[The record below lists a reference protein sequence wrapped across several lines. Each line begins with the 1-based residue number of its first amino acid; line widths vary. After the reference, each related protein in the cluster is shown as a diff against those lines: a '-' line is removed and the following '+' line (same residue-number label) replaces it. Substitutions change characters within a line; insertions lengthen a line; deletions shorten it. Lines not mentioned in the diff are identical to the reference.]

1 MDNKL
6 QKATELCNS
15 QEFDKAEAMLVDILK
30 EDKNNSEAWRILAQI
45 HWNHQNLPNKAY
57 DELIEALRCDPKNI
71 SALILMG
78 NLLSKEQKDMEHG
91 MEYYDKVLE
100 YYPDNALA
108 INNIAG
114 IYMQQKEYDKAI
126 TCFKRALS
134 LDDKA
139 INSYYGL
146 GLCYYRSGRMEDAF
160 EICHQ
165 GLLKTTDRPENPN
178 VQEQLTKM
186 FLTVASE
193 LAKTINVYNIWAGIK
208 DELEDVDHIPIRFE
222 EDKELK
228 IYAKLEYAI
237 THGKKEHVI
246 KYNPD
251 RHFVDHLFI
260 HEMMHLKME
269 QKATK
274 AGKGKVV
281 IGTDNTKA
289 AFNRRYLKFMKNTH
303 KNLPP
308 QELSKIMT
316 QLADGLNLQLM
327 NCPLDL
333 LVEHNIYTTYKQVRP
348 LQLLSLYNTEMEN
361 IKNIQAASN
370 ANYFPREIVKANK
383 IMILVSSIHFKD
395 MYGIDLIKNYHP
407 TKAEYDQAMDLYDEY
422 KAYVDTFKDGDE
434 YEMLEY
440 FVSSLNMEEL
450 IALQDE
456 KEYASMLVPE
466 KRKEPLSDAE
476 VDVENAR
483 FALDHQDG
491 ANATETMMMSMYMLG
506 AMETFDKMT
515 KEEVHNVAIEIA
527 TVGMT
532 GISPKGKYSINSFP
546 GKEFG
551 GYQFLAYY
559 YVSFARAIPH
569 MLKSLELPFDK
580 AYESALQLYNN
591 KYGKK

>member
-1 MDNKL
+1 M
-6 QKATELCNS
+6 ELCNS
-15 QEFDKAEAMLVDILK
+15 QEFDKAVTVLEEILK
-30 EDKNNSEAWRILAQI
+30 DNKDNSEAWRVLAQI
-45 HWNHQNLPNKAY
+45 HWNHQNLPDKAY

-71 SALILMG
+71 WALILMG
-78 NLLSKEQKDMEHG
+78 NLLSKEHNDKEHAK
-91 MEYYDKVLE
+91 EYYDKVLE

-108 INNIAG
+108 INNLAG
-114 IYMQQKEYDKAI
+114 TYMQQGEFDKAI
-126 TCFKRALS
+126 PCFKRALA
-134 LDDKA
+134 LDSKSV
-139 INSYYGL
+139 NSYYGL
-146 GLCYYRSGRMEDAF
+146 GLCYYRTGELEDAF
-160 EICHQ
+160 ETCHQ
-165 GLLKTTDRPENPN
+165 GMLKTSDRPENPN
-178 VQEQLTKM
+178 VKEQLAKL
-186 FLTVASE
+186 FLTVAGE

-208 DELEDVDHIPIRFE
+208 DELEEVDHIPIRFE
-222 EDKELK
+222 EDRNLK

-251 RHFVDHLFI
+251 RQFVDHLFI
-260 HEMMHLKME
+260 HEMMHLKMG

-281 IGTDNTKA
+281 TSTEQTKA
-289 AFNRRYLKFMKNTH
+289 AFYRRYFKFMKNSH
-303 KNLPP
+303 KYLSS
-308 QELSKIMT
+308 QEMSKIMT

-333 LVEHNIYTTYKQVRP
+333 LVEHNIYATYKQVRP
-348 LQLLSLYNTEMEN
+348 FQLLSLYHTELDN
-361 IKNIQAASN
+361 IKNVQSADKGN
-370 ANYFPREIVKANK
+370 VFPREIIKANK
-383 IMILVSSIHFKD
+383 IMILVSTLHFKD
-395 MYGIDLIKNYHP
+395 MYGLDLIKNYHP
-407 TKAEYDQAMDLYDEY
+407 TKAELDQAMDLYDEY
-422 KAYVDTFKDGDE
+422 KAYVETFKDGDE
-434 YEMLEY
+434 YELLEY

-456 KEYASMLVPE
+456 KEYAAALGREE
-466 KRKEPLSDAE
+466 KKEPLSDQE

-506 AMETFDKMT
+506 AMEEFDKMT

-527 TVGMT
+527 TVGIN

-546 GKEFG
+546 GKEFS

-559 YVSFARAIPH
+559 YVSFARAIPN
-569 MLKSLELPFDK
+569 MLKKLGLPFEK

-591 KYGKK
+591 KYGK

>member
-1 MDNKL
+1 M
-6 QKATELCNS
+6 ELCNS
-15 QEFDKAEAMLVDILK
+15 QEFDKAVTVLEEILK
-30 EDKNNSEAWRILAQI
+30 GDKDNSEAWRVLAQI
-45 HWNHQNLPNKAY
+45 HWNHQNLPDKAY

-71 SALILMG
+71 WALILMG
-78 NLLSKEQKDMEHG
+78 NLLSKEHNDKEHAK
-91 MEYYDKVLE
+91 EYYDKVLE

-108 INNIAG
+108 INNLAG
-114 IYMQQKEYDKAI
+114 TYMQQSEFDKAI
-126 TCFKRALS
+126 PCFQRALA
-134 LDDKA
+134 LDSKSV
-139 INSYYGL
+139 NSYYGL
-146 GLCYYRSGRMEDAF
+146 GLCYYRTGELKEAF
-160 EICHQ
+160 ETCHQ
-165 GLLKTTDRPENPN
+165 GMLKTSDRPENPN
-178 VQEQLTKM
+178 VKEQLSKL
-186 FLTVASE
+186 FLTVAGE

-222 EDKELK
+222 EDRNLK

-251 RHFVDHLFI
+251 RQFVDHLFI
-260 HEMMHLKME
+260 HEMMHLKMG

-274 AGKGKVV
+274 AGRGKVV
-281 IGTDNTKA
+281 TSTEQTKA
-289 AFNRRYLKFMKNTH
+289 AFYRRYFKFMKNSY
-303 KNLPP
+303 KYLSS
-308 QELSKIMT
+308 QEMSKIMT

-333 LVEHNIYTTYKQVRP
+333 LVEHNIYATYKQVRP
-348 LQLLSLYNTEMEN
+348 FQLLSLYHTELDN
-361 IKNIQAASN
+361 IKNVQSADKGN
-370 ANYFPREIVKANK
+370 VFPREIIKANK
-383 IMILVSSIHFKD
+383 IMILVSTLHFKD
-395 MYGIDLIKNYHP
+395 MYGLDLIKNYHP
-407 TKAEYDQAMDLYDEY
+407 TKAELDQAMDLYDEY

-434 YEMLEY
+434 YELLEY

-456 KEYASMLVPE
+456 KEYAAALGREE
-466 KRKEPLSDAE
+466 KKEPLSDQE

-506 AMETFDKMT
+506 AMEEFDKMT

-527 TVGMT
+527 TVGIN

-546 GKEFG
+546 GKEFS

-559 YVSFARAIPH
+559 YVSFARAIPN
-569 MLKSLELPFDK
+569 MLKSLGLPFEK

-591 KYGKK
+591 KHGK

>member
-1 MDNKL
+1 M
-6 QKATELCNS
+6 ELCNS
-15 QEFDKAEAMLVDILK
+15 QEFDKAVTVLEEILK
-30 EDKNNSEAWRILAQI
+30 GDKDNSEAWRVLAQI
-45 HWNHQNLPNKAY
+45 HWNHQNLPDKAY

-71 SALILMG
+71 WALILMG
-78 NLLSKEQKDMEHG
+78 NLLSKEHNDKEHAK
-91 MEYYDKVLE
+91 EYYDKVLE

-108 INNIAG
+108 INNLAG
-114 IYMQQKEYDKAI
+114 TYMQQSEFDKAI
-126 TCFKRALS
+126 PCFQHALA
-134 LDDKA
+134 LDSKSV
-139 INSYYGL
+139 NSYYGL
-146 GLCYYRSGRMEDAF
+146 GLCYYRTGELKEAF
-160 EICHQ
+160 ETCHQ
-165 GLLKTTDRPENPN
+165 GMLKTSDRPENPN
-178 VQEQLTKM
+178 VKEQLSKL

-222 EDKELK
+222 EDRNLK

-251 RHFVDHLFI
+251 RQFVDHLFI
-260 HEMMHLKME
+260 HEMMHLKMG

-274 AGKGKVV
+274 AGRGKVV
-281 IGTDNTKA
+281 TSTEQTKA
-289 AFNRRYLKFMKNTH
+289 AFYRRYFKFMKNSH
-303 KNLPP
+303 KYLSS
-308 QELSKIMT
+308 QEMSKIMT

-333 LVEHNIYTTYKQVRP
+333 LVEHNIYATYKQVRP
-348 LQLLSLYNTEMEN
+348 FQLLSLYHTELDN
-361 IKNIQAASN
+361 IKNVQSADKGN
-370 ANYFPREIVKANK
+370 VFPREIIKANK
-383 IMILVSSIHFKD
+383 IMILVSTLHFKD
-395 MYGIDLIKNYHP
+395 MYGLDLIKNYHP
-407 TKAEYDQAMDLYDEY
+407 TKAELDQAMDLYDEY

-434 YEMLEY
+434 YELLEY

-456 KEYASMLVPE
+456 KEYAAALGREE
-466 KRKEPLSDAE
+466 KKEPLSDQE

-506 AMETFDKMT
+506 AMEEFDKMT

-527 TVGMT
+527 TVGIN

-546 GKEFG
+546 GKEFS

-559 YVSFARAIPH
+559 YVSFARAIPN
-569 MLKSLELPFDK
+569 MLKKLELPFEK

-591 KYGKK
+591 KHGK

>member
-1 MDNKL
+1 M
-6 QKATELCNS
+6 ELCNS
-15 QEFDKAEAMLVDILK
+15 QEFDKAVTVLEEILK
-30 EDKNNSEAWRILAQI
+30 GDKDNSEAWRVLAQI
-45 HWNHQNLPNKAY
+45 HWNHQNLPDKAY

-71 SALILMG
+71 WALILMG
-78 NLLSKEQKDMEHG
+78 NLLSKEHNDKEHAK
-91 MEYYDKVLE
+91 EYYDKVLE

-108 INNIAG
+108 INNLAG
-114 IYMQQKEYDKAI
+114 TYMQQSEFDKAI
-126 TCFKRALS
+126 PCFQRALA
-134 LDDKA
+134 LDSKSV
-139 INSYYGL
+139 NSYYGL
-146 GLCYYRSGRMEDAF
+146 GLCYYRTGQLEDSF
-160 EICHQ
+160 ETCHQ
-165 GLLKTTDRPENPN
+165 GMLKTSDRPENPN
-178 VQEQLTKM
+178 VKEQLSKL

-222 EDKELK
+222 EDRNLK

-251 RHFVDHLFI
+251 RQFVDHLFI
-260 HEMMHLKME
+260 HEMMHLKMG

-274 AGKGKVV
+274 AGRGKVV
-281 IGTDNTKA
+281 TSTEQTKA
-289 AFNRRYLKFMKNTH
+289 AFYRRYFKFMKNSY
-303 KNLPP
+303 KYLSS
-308 QELSKIMT
+308 QEMSKIMT

-333 LVEHNIYTTYKQVRP
+333 LVEHNIYATYKQVRP
-348 LQLLSLYNTEMEN
+348 FQLLSLYHTELDN
-361 IKNIQAASN
+361 IKNVQSADKGN
-370 ANYFPREIVKANK
+370 VFPREIIKANK
-383 IMILVSSIHFKD
+383 IMILVSTLHFKD
-395 MYGIDLIKNYHP
+395 MYGLDLIKNYHP
-407 TKAEYDQAMDLYDEY
+407 TKAELDQAMDLYDEY

-434 YEMLEY
+434 YELLEY

-456 KEYASMLVPE
+456 KEYAAALGREE
-466 KRKEPLSDAE
+466 KKEPLSDQE

-506 AMETFDKMT
+506 AMEEFDKMT

-527 TVGMT
+527 TVGIN

-546 GKEFG
+546 GKEFS

-559 YVSFARAIPH
+559 YVSFARAIPN
-569 MLKSLELPFDK
+569 MLKSLGLPFEK

-591 KYGKK
+591 KHGK

>member
-1 MDNKL
+1 M
-6 QKATELCNS
+6 ELCNS
-15 QEFDKAEAMLVDILK
+15 QEFDKAVTVLEEILK
-30 EDKNNSEAWRILAQI
+30 GDKDNSEAWRVLAQI
-45 HWNHQNLPNKAY
+45 HWNHQNLPDKAY

-71 SALILMG
+71 WALILMG
-78 NLLSKEQKDMEHG
+78 NLLSKEHNDKEHAK
-91 MEYYDKVLE
+91 EYYDKVLE

-108 INNIAG
+108 INNLAG
-114 IYMQQKEYDKAI
+114 TYMQQSEFDKAI
-126 TCFKRALS
+126 PCFQRALA
-134 LDDKA
+134 LDSKSV
-139 INSYYGL
+139 NSYYGL
-146 GLCYYRSGRMEDAF
+146 GLCYYRTGQLEDSF
-160 EICHQ
+160 ETCHQ
-165 GLLKTTDRPENPN
+165 GMLKTSDRPENPN
-178 VQEQLTKM
+178 VKEQLSKL
-186 FLTVASE
+186 FLTVAGE

-222 EDKELK
+222 EDRNLK

-251 RHFVDHLFI
+251 RQFVDHLFI
-260 HEMMHLKME
+260 HEMMHLKMG

-274 AGKGKVV
+274 AGRGKVV
-281 IGTDNTKA
+281 TSTEQTKA
-289 AFNRRYLKFMKNTH
+289 AFYRRYFKFMKNSY
-303 KNLPP
+303 KYLSS
-308 QELSKIMT
+308 QEMSKIMT

-333 LVEHNIYTTYKQVRP
+333 LVEHNIYATYKQVRP
-348 LQLLSLYNTEMEN
+348 FQLLSLYHTELDN
-361 IKNIQAASN
+361 IKNVQSADKGN
-370 ANYFPREIVKANK
+370 VFPREIIKANK
-383 IMILVSSIHFKD
+383 IMILVSTLHFKD
-395 MYGIDLIKNYHP
+395 MYGLDLIKNYHP
-407 TKAEYDQAMDLYDEY
+407 TKAELDQAMDLYDEY

-434 YEMLEY
+434 YELLEY

-456 KEYASMLVPE
+456 KEYAAALGREE
-466 KRKEPLSDAE
+466 KKEPLSDQE

-506 AMETFDKMT
+506 AMEEFDKMT

-527 TVGMT
+527 TVGIN

-546 GKEFG
+546 GKEFS

-559 YVSFARAIPH
+559 YVSFARAIPN
-569 MLKSLELPFDK
+569 MLKSLGLPFEK

-591 KYGKK
+591 KHGK

>member
-1 MDNKL
+1 M
-6 QKATELCNS
+6 ELCNS
-15 QEFDKAEAMLVDILK
+15 QEFDKAVTVLEEILK
-30 EDKNNSEAWRILAQI
+30 GDKDNSEAWRVLAQI
-45 HWNHQNLPNKAY
+45 HWNHQNLPDKAY

-71 SALILMG
+71 WALILMG
-78 NLLSKEQKDMEHG
+78 NLLSKEHNDKEHAK
-91 MEYYDKVLE
+91 EYYDKVLE

-108 INNIAG
+108 INNLAG
-114 IYMQQKEYDKAI
+114 TYMQQSEFDKAI
-126 TCFKRALS
+126 PCFKRALA
-134 LDDKA
+134 LDSKSV
-139 INSYYGL
+139 NSYYGL
-146 GLCYYRSGRMEDAF
+146 GLCYYRTGELKEAF
-160 EICHQ
+160 KTCHQ
-165 GLLKTTDRPENPN
+165 GMLKTSDRPENPN
-178 VQEQLTKM
+178 VKEQLSKL

-222 EDKELK
+222 EDRNLK

-251 RHFVDHLFI
+251 RQFVDHLFI
-260 HEMMHLKME
+260 HEMMHLKMG

-274 AGKGKVV
+274 AGRGKVV
-281 IGTDNTKA
+281 TSTEQTKA
-289 AFNRRYLKFMKNTH
+289 AFYRRYFKFMKNSH
-303 KNLPP
+303 KYLSS
-308 QELSKIMT
+308 QEMSKIMT

-333 LVEHNIYTTYKQVRP
+333 LVEHNIYATYKQVRP
-348 LQLLSLYNTEMEN
+348 FQLLSLYHTELDN
-361 IKNIQAASN
+361 IKNVQSADKGN
-370 ANYFPREIVKANK
+370 VFPREIIKANK
-383 IMILVSSIHFKD
+383 IMILVSTLHFKD
-395 MYGIDLIKNYHP
+395 MYGLDLIKNYHP
-407 TKAEYDQAMDLYDEY
+407 TKAELDQAMDLYDEY

-434 YEMLEY
+434 YELLEY

-456 KEYASMLVPE
+456 KEYAAALGREE
-466 KRKEPLSDAE
+466 KKEPLSDQE

-506 AMETFDKMT
+506 AMEEFDKMT

-527 TVGMT
+527 TVGIN

-546 GKEFG
+546 GKEFS

-559 YVSFARAIPH
+559 YVSFARAIPN
-569 MLKSLELPFDK
+569 MLKSLGLPFEK

-591 KYGKK
+591 KYGKS